1 VSTKTNFMKF
11 TDEENFTA
19 DSRNELKKLR
29 AMSKASKQGE
39 LKR

>member
-1 VSTKTNFMKF
+1 MIFNWFLF
-11 TDEENFTA
+11 TDEDNTSNETK
-19 DSRNELKKLR
+19 NELKKLR